1 MKNELKNETWIM
13 HTVDGHWYPVTPSV
27 KCTPEDHGFLN
38 DHVVRI
44 ENMNGDIL
52 WERKMN

>member
-13 HTVDGHWYPVTPSV
+13 RTVDGCWYPITPSV
-27 KCTPEDHGFLN
+27 KCKPEDHGFLN

-44 ENMNGDIL
+44 ENMNGDTL